1 MKVLWHCIV
10 ALLVATIAAALPA
23 AAQALPE
30 PGQASFLVFVQ
41 NRQVGQERVTLVRT
55 STGWTL
61 RGSGRLAPPLDLV
74 TESFSVQYAT
84 DWQPVEM
91 HIEGSLRGQPV
102 TIETSFGLTTAITEI
117 TQNGNRSQKTDEMPA
132 RSVVLPSSFFGS
144 YEALA
149 ARLPGLAEGD
159 ELPAYIAP
167 QGSVQIRVRA
177 TSNQMMQRPE
187 GDLALTRYEITMQN
201 PSAPVEAEVWVD
213 ARHRLARLVVPSASL
228 VVARDDVSSVMA
240 RVETVR
246 NPGDVDVN
254 VPANGFDLAATLT
267 RPPDAKGK
275 LPAVILVSGAGSTTR
290 DEVVG
295 GVPVFG
301 QLAGV
306 LAGAGLA
313 VVRYDHRGT
322 GQSGGRAEAAT
333 LQDYADDVRAI
344 VRDLRDRKDVDRDRI
359 AVLGYGEGSAVALDA
374 AAREKRITAVVLVA
388 AMGTTG
394 AARVLEQQQRAL
406 EGLKLT
412 DSERAERI
420 DLQKRILG
428 AVETGKGWEGVPPEM
443 RRQADTPWFR
453 SFLLFSP
460 AKAFEDARQPVLIVR
475 PEGDEEMPA
484 HHADDLLTL
493 AQVRHKGGPAELV
506 RAPGLTHRLVPAGAE
521 GDARREPAS
530 LGETIAAWLA
540 KAAWPAHGT

>member
-1 MKVLWHCIV
+1 MKALWHCTV
-10 ALLVATIAAALPA
+10 ALLAATIAVPAGA
-23 AAQALPE
+23 AAQELPE
-30 PGQASFLVFVQ
+30 PGSATFLVFVQ
-41 NRQVGQERVTLVRT
+41 NRQVGTERVTLVRT

-61 RGSGRLAPPLDLV
+61 RGSGRLAPPFDLI

-117 TQNGNRSQKTDEMPA
+117 TQNGNKSQKTDEMPA
-132 RSVVLPSSFFGS
+132 RSVVLPNSFFGS

-159 ELPAYIAP
+159 EVPGYIAP
-167 QGSVQIRVRA
+167 QGTVAIRVRA
-177 TSNQMMQRPE
+177 TSSQMMQRPE
-187 GDLALTRYEITMQN
+187 GNLALTRYEVTLQN

-228 VVARDDVSSVMA
+228 VVAREDVSSVMA
-240 RVETVR
+240 RVESVR

-254 VPANGFDLAATLT
+254 VPANGFELAATLT
-267 RPPDAKGK
+267 RPADAKGK
-275 LPAVILVSGAGSTTR
+275 LPVVILVSGIGSQTR

-295 GVPVFG
+295 DVPVFG

-306 LAGAGLA
+306 LADEGLA

-333 LQDYADDVRAI
+333 VQDYADDVRAV
-344 VRDLRDRKDVDRDRI
+344 VRYLRKRKDVDDRRI
-359 AVLGYGEGSAVALDA
+359 AVLGYGEGSAVALEA
-374 AAREKRITAVVLVA
+374 AAREKRISAIVLVA

-394 AARVLEQQQRAL
+394 AARVLEQQQDAL
-406 EGLKLT
+406 AGLKLT
-412 DSERAERI
+412 DAERASRI
-420 DLQKRILG
+420 DLQKRILA
-428 AVETGKGWEGVPPEM
+428 AVETGKGWEGIPPDM
-443 RRQADTPWFR
+443 RRQADSPWFR

-460 AKAFEDARQPVLIVR
+460 ARAFDDARQPVLIVR
-475 PEGDEEMPA
+475 PAKDDEMPA

-493 AQVRHKGGPAELV
+493 AKVRRKAGPAQRVE
-506 RAPGLTHRLVPAGAE
+506 APDLTHRLVPAGAA
-521 GDARREPAS
+521 GAARKVPAS
-530 LGETIAAWLA
+530 LGETIAAWLTTTGWA
-540 KAAWPAHGT
+540 PK